1 MAKSF
6 DIGIESLAAGEAI
19 APRRAHRHAASVE
32 RSKRE
37 NGPSAQAHST
47 SEPPSNIAPG
57 KSFFIETFGCQMNV
71 HDSEKVAGVLLA
83 RGYRPAASIAE
94 ADLMLY
100 NTCSIREKAAQK
112 VFSRLGEWRYTIGSK
127 VIGVL
132 GCLAQQEGEDIFERA
147 PWVSLVCGSA
157 SYRKLPDLLDQLESG
172 GRRVMG
178 LDLDT
183 DETFETEV
191 TRRDNPFRAYLTI
204 IEGCDYACSYCVVP
218 HTRGPERS
226 RASDAVLSEARRLA
240 DAGYTEIQLLGQT
253 VNSYR
258 DPSPRGLNFAALLRE
273 VAAVE
278 GIRRVR
284 FTTSHPNDFTREIVE
299 TIDATPALCDHIH
312 LPVQSGSTRI
322 LRAMRRTYT
331 RDEYL
336 EKIAWIR
343 AARRPMSIT
352 SDIIVGF
359 PGETEADFEESVSLL
374 DAVGYDGVY
383 AFTYS
388 PRPNTT
394 AATMPDAIPEE
405 EKSRRLA
412 VLQDRQRQIQIARNE
427 KLIGQIFEVL
437 VDALTLA
444 QSMGR
449 PHHLQSCCKFHG
461 NERESF
467 GSYVS
472 VKVTRGGPNSISGE
486 QSARIST
493 VKGGHHGTRSQ
504 NPRFDDGSRDQH
516 ARCRPEGNAGH
527 RRAAD
532 LGRHLRSQ
540 RHRAGN

>member
-1 MAKSF
+1 MTKAF
-6 DIGIESLAAGEAI
+6 ESELRPSPAEPVAI
-19 APRRAHRHAASVE
+19 SPAR
-32 RSKRE
+32 
-37 NGPSAQAHST
+37 N
-47 SEPPSNIAPG
+47 G

-127 VIGVL
+127 VIGVI
-132 GCLAQQEGEDIFERA
+132 GCLAQQEGEEIFERA

-157 SYRKLPDLLDQLESG
+157 SYRKLPELVDQLEAG

-191 TRRDNPFRAYLTI
+191 TRRDNPIRAYITI

-218 HTRGPERS
+218 HTRGPGAQPRERCGALRSAPPGGRGLHRNSIARPNGEFLSRSVAARAEFRRAACATSPPSREFAACGSPLRIPTIS
-226 RASDAVLSEARRLA
+226 RARSSRRS
-240 DAGYTEIQLLGQT
+240 T
-253 VNSYR
+253 
-258 DPSPRGLNFAALLRE
+258 PRPRFA
-273 VAAVE
+273 
-278 GIRRVR
+278 IT
-284 FTTSHPNDFTREIVE
+284 FIF
-299 TIDATPALCDHIH
+299 
-312 LPVQSGSTRI
+312 PVQSGSTRI

-343 AARRPMSIT
+343 AARRPISIT

-359 PGETEADFEESVSLL
+359 PGETEADFEESLSLL

-394 AATMPDAIPEE
+394 RRNNAGRHSRSGKVAPPRRSAGSPAPDSDRAQR
-405 EKSRRLA
+405 KTHR
-412 VLQDRQRQIQIARNE
+412 QDFRSAR
-427 KLIGQIFEVL
+427 GRAPRFPQPV
-437 VDALTLA
+437 
-444 QSMGR
+444 GR
-449 PHHLQSCCKFHG
+449 PHHLQSSCKFHR
-461 NERESF
+461 NARESF
-467 GSYVS
+467 RSIRFGENNARRTEQHFGRAVS
-472 VKVTRGGPNSISGE
+472 
-486 QSARIST
+486 
-493 VKGGHHGTRSQ
+493 
-504 NPRFDDGSRDQH
+504 
-516 ARCRPEGNAGH
+516 
-527 RRAAD
+527 
-532 LGRHLRSQ
+532 
-540 RHRAGN
+540 